1 MRIGIDATCWWSL
14 RGFGRFTRELI
25 KAMIKQADDSTLV
38 LFVDREP
45 EDEMLHANVE
55 VVRVKQSKLTT
66 EAAVADNSR
75 SIIDLWSFRRAV
87 SKQSLDVFYFP
98 AVYSWFP
105 TPLNLP
111 VIVTL
116 HDAIA
121 ERFPEMI
128 FPHWKGR
135 LLWSMKM
142 KLALWQANKV
152 MTVSQSAKSEIIQY
166 IGVSSEKIDVITEA
180 ADPIF
185 KVIDNKQKRAQIRS
199 EYSIPTQAKYLVYVG
214 GFAPHKN
221 LSGLVKGVSK
231 AIELGGIDN
240 IHLVFVGAPDGDGF
254 HSNYKELLSVISK
267 ISNLKGK
274 VHFTGYVS
282 DNDLAILYSDALA
295 LAMPSFSEGFGLP
308 AIEAMACHVPVL
320 ASKAGSI
327 PEIVADAG
335 LYFNPH
341 STEEI
346 ADAVHRIASDEDL
359 LLQLK
364 SKAKIREQMFSWA
377 SAAKLALD
385 CIKNSK
391 SIT

>member
-25 KAMIKQADDSTLV
+25 KAMIKQTDDSTLV
-38 LFVDREP
+38 LFVDRGIEN
-45 EDEMLHANVE
+45 EMLHPRVE
-55 VVRVKQSKLTT
+55 VVQVNQSQLTT
-66 EAAVADNSR
+66 EVAVASNSR
-75 SIIDLWSFRRAV
+75 SIRDLWSFRRAV
-87 SKQSLDVFYFP
+87 SMQSLDVFYFP
-98 AVYSWFP
+98 AVYSWYPVPFG
-105 TPLNLP
+105 LP
-111 VIVTL
+111 VVVTL

-135 LLWSMKM
+135 LLWSIKM
-142 KLALWQANKV
+142 KLALWQANKI
-152 MTVSQSAKSEIIQY
+152 MTVSQSAKAEIIQY
-166 IGVSSEKIDVITEA
+166 IGVLPDKIDVITEA
-180 ADPIF
+180 ADPVF
-185 KVIDNKQKRAQIRS
+185 KVINDLECRAQIRS
-199 EYSIPTQAKYLVYVG
+199 KYSIPTHAKYIVYVG

-240 IHLVFVGAPDGDGF
+240 THLVFVGDPGGDGF
-254 HSNYKELLSVISK
+254 HSNYEELLSVISK
-267 ISNLKGK
+267 KDNLKDK

-282 DNDLAILYSDALA
+282 DSDLAVLYSDALA

-346 ADAVHRIASDEDL
+346 ANAVYRIASDEEL
-359 LLQLK
+359 LLQLRR
-364 SKAKIREQMFSWA
+364 KAKIREQMFSWA
-377 SAAKLALD
+377 SAATLAFT

-391 SIT
+391 SLT